1 MHTFPK
7 AILIALAAIAAFALN
22 PGASQARVV
31 SDAAGLVD
39 AIAQANAGGD
49 TLIELTD
56 GVYNLDSGMWVSAS
70 GVTVKSQSGNRDA
83 VQILGQGMEGGVSHV
98 FWAAASDFTVR
109 DVTLGNVANHAV
121 QVHGDLGVSNFKM
134 INCRVIDTGEQ
145 MLKVS
150 YDPARPDLRSHN
162 GLVEGCLFE
171 FTAGIGNQY
180 YTGGVD
186 AHQATGWI
194 IRSNIFRGIRSPSE
208 SVAEH
213 AVHFWSDSVDTIV
226 EKNLIINCDR
236 GIGFGMGDR
245 GHRGGVI
252 RNNMIYHDPSEGF
265 ADVGIGLESATG
277 VQVYNNTIYQEHSYP
292 RAIEYRFGST
302 TGCFIANNLANRAI
316 ASRDGGQAD
325 LQANITSAQAGWFR
339 DVAAADLA
347 LNGPVG
353 DVVDR
358 GIGIEGLTEDYFGT
372 SRPQGSGVDIG
383 ANEYVE

>member
-1 MHTFPK
+1 MQKFPRTIFF
-7 AILIALAAIAAFALN
+7 AVAMAGFMLI
-22 PGASQARVV
+22 PWSSQARVV
-31 SDAAGLVD
+31 SNTAELVD
-39 AIAQANAGGD
+39 AVAQANAGGD
-49 TLIELTD
+49 TLIELND
-56 GVYNLDSGMWVSAS
+56 GVYNLDNGMWVSAS
-70 GVTVKSQSGNRDA
+70 GVTVRSVSGNRDA
-83 VQILGQGMEGGVSHV
+83 VRILGQGMDGGVSHV

-121 QVHGDLGVSNFKM
+121 QVHGDMGVSNFQM

-150 YDPARPDLRSHN
+150 YDPARPDLRSYN

-171 FTAGIGNQY
+171 FTAGIGNQW

-186 AHQATGWI
+186 AHQATGWV
-194 IRSNIFRGIRSPSE
+194 IRGNIFRGIRSPADD
-208 SVAEH
+208 VAEH

-236 GIGFGMGDR
+236 GIGFGLGDR

-252 RNNMIYHDPSEGF
+252 RNNMIYHDSSEGF
-265 ADVGIGLESATG
+265 ADVGIGLESATD

-302 TGCFIANNLANRAI
+302 SGCFIANNLANRAI

-325 LQANITSAQAGWFR
+325 LQANITGAQAGWFR

-347 LNGPVG
+347 LSGRIAE
-353 DVVDR
+353 VVDR
-358 GIGIEGLTEDYFGT
+358 GIAIDGLIEDYFGT
-372 SRPQGSGVDIG
+372 SRPQGAGVDIG
-383 ANEYVE
+383 ANEYVD

>member
-1 MHTFPK
+1 MRKFAK
-7 AILIALAAIAAFALN
+7 AIFLAAVVAAFMLI
-22 PGASQARVV
+22 PLSGQARVV
-31 SDAAGLVD
+31 GNTAELVD
-39 AIAQANAGGD
+39 AIAQANGGGD
-49 TLIELTD
+49 TLIELND
-56 GVYNLDSGMWVSAS
+56 GVYNLSNGLWVSAT
-70 GVTVKSQSGNRDA
+70 GVTVRSVSGNRDA
-83 VQILGQGMEGGVSHV
+83 VQILGQGMNGGVSHV
-98 FWAAASDFTVR
+98 IWATASGFTVR

-121 QVHGDLGVSNFKM
+121 QVHGDMGASDFRM

-150 YDPARPDLRSHN
+150 YDPSRPDMRSYN

-186 AHQATGWI
+186 AHQSTGWI
-194 IRSNIFRGIRSPSE
+194 IRSNVFRGIRSPSE

-245 GHRGGVI
+245 GHRGGII
-252 RNNMIYHDPSEGF
+252 RNNMIYHDSSEGF

-302 TGCFIANNLANRAI
+302 SGCFIANNLTNRAI

-325 LQANITSAQAGWFR
+325 LQANISNATDGWFR

-347 LNGPVG
+347 LSGRIG
-353 DVVDR
+353 EVVDR
-358 GIGIEGLTEDYFGT
+358 GIGIDGLTEDYYGT
-372 SRPQGSGVDIG
+372 SRPQGAGVDIG